1 MMKMMITGVN
11 AGNAMQVAHH
21 TVRKGAQSV
30 QTDSKAAIFQHQ
42 GISDYKDKQ
51 LNSLQV
57 GIVKLQ
63 DQIAK
68 LQDNEKLDKETKDE
82 MLKNLNKQLDDIM
95 KLLSDPQ
102 QEEEESPLSVENN
115 KKNDQNASS
124 GGIAS
129 MYGMGAQLDQV
140 KSMGNMKVKMENQ
153 VQLEKNELDHAMNH
167 PSEALRLKDESI
179 IERRRGKIENMENA
193 SQALE
198 GMMEQQVNKVSQ
210 PAVAKSSENEELK
223 GKESA
228 QKDEKA
234 EKTLE

>member
-1 MMKMMITGVN
+1 
-11 AGNAMQVAHH
+11 
-21 TVRKGAQSV
+21 
-30 QTDSKAAIFQHQ
+30 
-42 GISDYKDKQ
+42 
-51 LNSLQV
+51 
-57 GIVKLQ
+57 
-63 DQIAK
+63 
-68 LQDNEKLDKETKDE
+68 
-82 MLKNLNKQLDDIM
+82 
-95 KLLSDPQ
+95 
-102 QEEEESPLSVENN
+102 
-115 KKNDQNASS
+115 
-124 GGIAS
+124 